1 MHRVRMLTQT
11 ALEDGIQ
18 QMKLFCA
25 QDPEGLGVGGGGAA
39 SPGRAGPPLLGLGS
53 ARRGPPVQPSPSADS
68 ALESETTR
76 QKKKQCRRPAPF
88 RPHQSPGGSALSQLD
103 SAVPRAPP
111 PPSAGRCFLARWVF
125 PPASGRAAR
134 AVTCSPVPC

>member
-39 SPGRAGPPLLGLGS
+39 SPGRAGPPLLGLGVCQ
-53 ARRGPPVQPSPSADS
+53 AR
-68 ALESETTR
+68 
-76 QKKKQCRRPAPF
+76 
-88 RPHQSPGGSALSQLD
+88 SPGAAKPLRRLCAGK
-103 SAVPRAPP
+103 PP
-111 PPSAGRCFLARWVF
+111 CTLR
-125 PPASGRAAR
+125 
-134 AVTCSPVPC
+134 